1 MKTWNKIE
9 VCLQRDSEL
18 NINNSLQGETL
29 ETKVQR
35 ITEIKE
41 PITDGSPIIY
51 TDRKEGVK
59 AEYNIRTDRFDIA
72 LDAMDKVN
80 RTNLAKRM
88 QVVEKENSSNDKPK
102 PENLSNDKPKQAN
115 NEIA

>member
-1 MKTWNKIE
+1 MKTWNKM
-9 VCLQRDSEL
+9 VVNLQRNSEL
-18 NINNSLQGETL
+18 NINNSIQGETL
-29 ETKVQR
+29 ETKVKR
-35 ITEIKE
+35 ITELKE

-80 RTNLAKRM
+80 RSNLAKRM
-88 QVVEKENSSNDKPK
+88 TVVEKETSKDESKP
-102 PENLSNDKPKQAN
+102 AT